1 MTMQTRYWVSAGL
14 GDKGRLHLYQD
25 CRFLRWA
32 VVREATPQERQTM
45 RLCIACERRWNLEQ
59 AG

>member
-1 MTMQTRYWVSAGL
+1 MTTHTRFWVSAGY

-32 VVREATPQERQTM
+32 VVREATPQERKTM
-45 RLCIACERRWNLEQ
+45 RLCIACERRRQLEQ